1 MLNSTLKKFI
11 SYYFIFSLFL
21 FFPFAPIKA
30 QSFTESFK
38 YSTVPSSL
46 HMDGAPS
53 AFLTGGFGT
62 RDGYNDA
69 NGNGYLRLTNTN
81 STQKSILWST
91 IPFSSAKEISASFEY
106 YIHSGTGG
114 DGIAFILFDENTP
127 NPQPGEFGGSLGYAQ
142 ANGGSGFTN
151 GYLGIGIDEYGN
163 FSSNDEGR
171 SGGPGSRESAIVLR
185 GKGSGISGYP
195 YLTGAQTYALPLS
208 FNLAG
213 NDRTATD
220 PSKPGFRKI
229 DILLKPRSGGGFF
242 VSVYL
247 THGNIKS
254 LVINNYEYSTTAPPN
269 LKFAITAS
277 TGLYTDFHEI
287 RNLNVS
293 SLYSPI
299 ANPDSFS
306 GIVGVPATSA
316 DITAN
321 DNGTV
326 NPGASLDKASVD
338 LDLDTPGIQNSITVP
353 EKGTFTYDSS
363 TGKITFTPLN
373 NTVEGS
379 IQINY
384 TFNDTYAK
392 TSTVA
397 TITYT
402 TIKLTGVN
410 ICPGDTGSLMI
421 ESSGARLT
429 TTFSGHWNSQTDPQ
443 AFLPTNTLM
452 STTCNFSIISS
463 RNYTATQFSVTQTGI
478 YSLKMTD
485 TDDYDGL
492 AYIYSGNFVP
502 GNCNGGGTWIIGDD
516 DSDGLRKEPKLI
528 TLLQSGVTYT
538 LISTLWANNIGV
550 YAGDYTWTIT
560 PPPGGG
566 FSLTPLNYWYTS
578 PSGGIPIGWGTTF
591 DPVGVANSGLADT
604 NTAGTTMY
612 YVGDETN
619 APRFPVSFTIK
630 PETYAGLASSTPTVC
645 LNTNLVAITHTTLNS
660 TGIGS
665 PTGLPSGIT
674 ATWAANLI
682 TISGTPTVS
691 GTFNYSIPLIG
702 ECGNNAATGTII
714 VPSKPA
720 TVERNESI
728 CFGGSYTWNVTGITY
743 STAGTYTKTN
753 DGCTADQVLNL
764 SIGTKPVTVATNE
777 NICFGK
783 SYTWEVTGLTY
794 SASGTYTK
802 TNDGCTADQVLNL
815 TVTPKPA
822 DNITT
827 ESICSGQSYTWPA
840 DGLAYNTSQSGL
852 RITNN
857 GCTADQVLNLT
868 VTPKPADII
877 TTESICFGQSY
888 IWPADGL
895 AYNTSQ
901 SGLRITNNGCTADQ
915 VLNLTVTP
923 KPAAVVKD
931 HNICFGNSYTWDVT
945 GTTYDAAGTYTKT
958 NDGCTADQ
966 VLNLTFALPLTSS
979 VIANGII
986 PEYCAGDNN
995 GEFGIDI
1002 SGGIA
1007 PYNVSLNNSTGI
1019 YEQVIGTEHYFSNI
1033 SGNTQIVYIK
1043 DALDCTF
1050 ELQVSM
1056 PESVILN
1063 PVATVNYGCSLNSA
1077 TITIEGSTDLLDV
1090 DYALDNG
1097 NYQRDNIFTNL
1108 SAGSHTITAR
1118 HSTGCTQ
1125 STEPFL
1131 IKHMEP
1137 LELSL
1142 ADGELN
1148 EIVATT
1154 KGGGG
1159 EYQYSFEDQTYS
1171 DNNKFIIYKSGNYKV
1186 TVTDKYGCSTTAT
1199 QYLAYIDICIPIY
1212 FTPNGD
1218 GVNDEWGPDCTV
1230 NYKNLTY
1237 TIIDRYGRE
1246 IANYNYGQKWD
1257 GKYNGKELT
1266 SGDYWYVIKL
1276 NDPKDNREFVGHFT
1290 LYR

>member
-21 FFPFAPIKA
+21 FLFPFAQIKA

-46 HMDGAPS
+46 HMDGTPS
-53 AFLTGGFGT
+53 TFLTGGFGT

-91 IPFSSAKEISASFEY
+91 VAFSSAKEISASFEY

-163 FSSNDEGR
+163 FSSSDEGR

-195 YLTGAQTYALPLS
+195 YLTGAQTYASPLS

-220 PSKPGFRKI
+220 PNKSGFRKI

-478 YSLKMTD
+478 YTLKMTD

-560 PPPGGG
+560 PPPGAG
-566 FSLTPLNYWYTS
+566 F
-578 PSGGIPIGWGTTF
+578 
-591 DPVGVANSGLADT
+591 
-604 NTAGTTMY
+604 
-612 YVGDETN
+612 
-619 APRFPVSFTIK
+619 R
-630 PETYAGLASSTPTVC
+630 
-645 LNTNLVAITHTTLNS
+645 
-660 TGIGS
+660 
-665 PTGLPSGIT
+665 
-674 ATWAANLI
+674 
-682 TISGTPTVS
+682 
-691 GTFNYSIPLIG
+691 
-702 ECGNNAATGTII
+702 
-714 VPSKPA
+714 
-720 TVERNESI
+720 
-728 CFGGSYTWNVTGITY
+728 
-743 STAGTYTKTN
+743 
-753 DGCTADQVLNL
+753 
-764 SIGTKPVTVATNE
+764 
-777 NICFGK
+777 
-783 SYTWEVTGLTY
+783 
-794 SASGTYTK
+794 
-802 TNDGCTADQVLNL
+802 
-815 TVTPKPA
+815 
-822 DNITT
+822 
-827 ESICSGQSYTWPA
+827 
-840 DGLAYNTSQSGL
+840 
-852 RITNN
+852 
-857 GCTADQVLNLT
+857 
-868 VTPKPADII
+868 
-877 TTESICFGQSY
+877 
-888 IWPADGL
+888 
-895 AYNTSQ
+895 
-901 SGLRITNNGCTADQ
+901 
-915 VLNLTVTP
+915 
-923 KPAAVVKD
+923 
-931 HNICFGNSYTWDVT
+931 
-945 GTTYDAAGTYTKT
+945 
-958 NDGCTADQ
+958 
-966 VLNLTFALPLTSS
+966 
-979 VIANGII
+979 
-986 PEYCAGDNN
+986 
-995 GEFGIDI
+995 
-1002 SGGIA
+1002 
-1007 PYNVSLNNSTGI
+1007 
-1019 YEQVIGTEHYFSNI
+1019 
-1033 SGNTQIVYIK
+1033 
-1043 DALDCTF
+1043 
-1050 ELQVSM
+1050 
-1056 PESVILN
+1056 
-1063 PVATVNYGCSLNSA
+1063 
-1077 TITIEGSTDLLDV
+1077 
-1090 DYALDNG
+1090 
-1097 NYQRDNIFTNL
+1097 
-1108 SAGSHTITAR
+1108 
-1118 HSTGCTQ
+1118 
-1125 STEPFL
+1125 
-1131 IKHMEP
+1131 
-1137 LELSL
+1137 
-1142 ADGELN
+1142 
-1148 EIVATT
+1148 
-1154 KGGGG
+1154 
-1159 EYQYSFEDQTYS
+1159 
-1171 DNNKFIIYKSGNYKV
+1171 
-1186 TVTDKYGCSTTAT
+1186 
-1199 QYLAYIDICIPIY
+1199 
-1212 FTPNGD
+1212 
-1218 GVNDEWGPDCTV
+1218 
-1230 NYKNLTY
+1230 
-1237 TIIDRYGRE
+1237 
-1246 IANYNYGQKWD
+1246 
-1257 GKYNGKELT
+1257 
-1266 SGDYWYVIKL
+1266 
-1276 NDPKDNREFVGHFT
+1276 
-1290 LYR
+1290 